1 MKVPCNGT
9 IPPGVKPY
17 LLGNGVPTNDGV
29 SQALPWTYGRAGYV
43 PEGYAMA
50 RSVRVGLRYRF

>member
-1 MKVPCNGT
+1 MPCNGT